1 MPFYQGSPWNAR
13 QLSSG
18 EQVSTLTR
26 KDSRKRLATISI
38 PSRCVLS
45 FNTLIIITRYSPF

>member
-26 KDSRKRLATISI
+26 KDSRKRLATIST

-45 FNTLIIITRYSPF
+45 FNRLIIITRYSPF